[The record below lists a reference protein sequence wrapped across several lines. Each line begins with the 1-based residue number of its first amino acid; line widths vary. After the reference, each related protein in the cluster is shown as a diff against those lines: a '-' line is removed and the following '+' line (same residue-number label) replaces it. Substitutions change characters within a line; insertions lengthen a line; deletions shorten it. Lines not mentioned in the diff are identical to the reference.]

1 MRIHIITFLLALCIF
16 RLNAQ
21 ELPTLKDWF
30 LPIGDWGSS
39 PELYIKEIGTGPDTV
54 VLLHG
59 GWGGDHKGLISAIAG
74 LEEEFHFVLY
84 DQRGSLHSPCPDS
97 LISFEN
103 HIEDL
108 ELLRRALNLEELS
121 ILGHSM
127 GAVLA
132 SAYATKYP
140 ERVARLTLVTP
151 AHLKSQFAEEEMKIN
166 DLQYKNQQKFMNRPE
181 IDQEIKK
188 YELDQ
193 ENLSPQQNTSK
204 FRINFARRMLFDGEK
219 WPDFTGGRS
228 LYQGH
233 VYSLT
238 EQTYPEDGWDYIE
251 EFKKQDYP
259 VSFIAASHDFLDFGN
274 GLISKWSHEVQR
286 SNLQIIRKAG
296 HMIWIDQPVA
306 FESVLRS
313 SLTR

>member
-1 MRIHIITFLLALCIF
+1 MRNLITIFLVFSIITV
-16 RLNAQ
+16 NGQ
-21 ELPTLKDWF
+21 ELPVMKDWF
-30 LPIGDWGSS
+30 LPIEDWGSS
-39 PELYIKEIGTGPDTV
+39 PELYIVEIGTGPDTV

-108 ELLRRALNLEELS
+108 ELLRRALSLEKLN

-140 ERVARLTLVTP
+140 EHVAKLTLVTP
-151 AHLKSQFAEEEMKIN
+151 AHLKSQFVEDEKETHN
-166 DLQYKNQQKFMNRPE
+166 SQSENQQKFMNRPE
-181 IDQEIKK
+181 VDNEIKK

-193 ENLSPQQNTSK
+193 ENLSPKQNTAK
-204 FRINFARRMLFDGEK
+204 FRINFAKRMLFDVKNWQGL
-219 WPDFTGGRS
+219 TGGRS

-233 VYSLT
+233 VYGLT
-238 EQTYPEDGWDYIE
+238 ERTYPEDGWDYIS
-251 EFKKQDYP
+251 EFKEQEYP
-259 VSFIAASHDFLDFGN
+259 VNFIAASHDFLDFGN
-274 GLISKWSHEVQR
+274 GLINKWTNEVQR
-286 SNLQIIRKAG
+286 ASIQIISEAG
-296 HMIWIDQPVA
+296 HMVWIDQPISFRNA
-306 FESVLRS
+306 LRS
-313 SLTR
+313 ALIR